1 MKKKDCLVVIVGP
14 TGIGKTDLSI
24 EIAQH
29 FNTQILSCD
38 SRQMYR
44 ELKIGT
50 AAPEPGQLQIVKHHF
65 IGNLSIHDYYN
76 ASKFEV
82 QALDLL
88 QTTFKTHNP
97 VIMTGGSGLYIDALT
112 KGIDDLPT
120 IPPEIRSRLIHE
132 WETLGI
138 EPLKERLEQIDPE
151 YFQLADLNNP
161 KRILKALEV
170 YEMTGKPYSTFR
182 TSSIKERPFR
192 IITIGLNMDREKLY
206 ERINLRV
213 DKMLEA
219 GLVEEARKFYAH
231 KHLNS
236 LNTVGYKELFG
247 YFNNEYDLEEAIR
260 LIKRNSRRY
269 AKRQLTWFNRDKNIK
284 WFHPLQKQDIIAH
297 IEAELD
303 PLP

>member
-1 MKKKDCLVVIVGP
+1 MVENQTGKNLVVIVGP
-14 TGIGKTDLSI
+14 TGIGKTDVSI
-24 EIAQH
+24 EVSKQL
-29 FNTQILSCD
+29 NTEIISCD

-50 AAPEPGQLQIVKHHF
+50 AAPEAEQLNAVPHHF

-76 ASKFEV
+76 ASEFEF
-82 QALDLL
+82 QTLNLL
-88 QTTFKTHNP
+88 EGLFQKSNFA
-97 VIMTGGSGLYIDALT
+97 VMTGGSGLYVDAVV

-120 IPPEIRSRLIHE
+120 IDPDIRKMFLEKLGNEGLASLKSRL
-132 WETLGI
+132 
-138 EPLKERLEQIDPE
+138 KEIDPDYYE
-151 YFQLADLNNP
+151 IADLNNS

-182 TSSIKERPFR
+182 TKNIKQRPFHV
-192 IITIGLNMDREKLY
+192 IQIGLTMDREKLY

-219 GLVEEARKFYAH
+219 GLVEEAKNYYPY

-236 LNTVGYKELFG
+236 LNTVGYKELYGHFDG
-247 YFNNEYDLEEAIR
+247 NYDFDEAIR

-269 AKRQLTWFNRDKNIK
+269 AKRQFTWFKRDASIQ
-284 WFHPLQKQDIIAH
+284 WFEPHELEKIIMH
-297 IEAELD
+297 IQEQAK
-303 PLP
+303 